1 MRANLLIENQNV
13 KNANS
18 EIGVLLKRP
27 KTELP
32 GIGLIYGQTG
42 LGKTRY
48 SMNTCFSR
56 GWIYYS
62 LLPNDN
68 VKSFLMEIY
77 ARVSKQID
85 GVATEISGPN
95 YLLEKT
101 LIKKLQLH
109 TEIVIMIDEFNH
121 LFKNGVKPG
130 MLETIRSIADNT
142 QATILLVGEEDSK
155 DRIAKYNRH
164 LMNRCSVFC
173 QFKPFSKEDYK
184 SVLNGISE
192 IEFDD
197 EVIEFIFKET
207 RGDFRSAVTLA
218 TGLESTFKGF
228 KEVIKM
234 SDLRG

>member
-1 MRANLLIENQNV
+1 MKSNLLIENENV
-13 KNANS
+13 RNANA
-18 EIGVLLKRP
+18 EVKRLLMRQKS
-27 KTELP
+27 ELP
-32 GIGLIYGQTG
+32 GIGLIYGQTA

-48 SMNTCFSR
+48 SKNTCFSK

-62 LLPNDN
+62 LLPSDN

-85 GVATEISGPN
+85 GVATEITGPN

-101 LIKKLQLH
+101 LIHKLQLH
-109 TEIVIMIDEFNH
+109 TDIVIMIDEFNQ
-121 LFKNGVKPG
+121 LFKNGVKAG

-173 QFKPFSKEDYK
+173 QFKPFSKEDFK
-184 SVLNGISE
+184 AVLNGISE

-197 EVIEFIFKET
+197 EVIDYLFLET
-207 RGDFRSAVTLA
+207 RGDFRNAVTLA
-218 TGLESTFKGF
+218 TALEGTFKGF
-228 KEVIKM
+228 KKTINM
-234 SDLRG
+234 SDLVG